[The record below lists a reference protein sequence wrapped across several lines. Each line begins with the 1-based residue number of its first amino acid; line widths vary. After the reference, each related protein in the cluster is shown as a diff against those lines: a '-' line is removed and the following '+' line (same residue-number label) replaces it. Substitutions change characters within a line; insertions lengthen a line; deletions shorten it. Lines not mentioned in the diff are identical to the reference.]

1 MVVFELFHSSKS
13 IDTYEA
19 IIFGTSLRDILST
32 TVFVDEPVSQ
42 YGNVGSVATFICTGE
57 TGNDKA
63 GVPTVN
69 WYSTTGGEGGVN
81 VSFV

>member
-1 MVVFELFHSSKS
+1 MSH
-13 IDTYEA
+13 
-19 IIFGTSLRDILST
+19 DILST

-42 YGNVGSVATFICTGE
+42 YGNVGSVATFTCSGE

-81 VSFV
+81 VSFCLD